1 MRDQDIALNTDD
13 RILLKV
19 PTSSGWEWFDP
30 MLVSGATFFD
40 VANEATYRNATDIIL
55 FDCATL
61 TGTNINED
69 AAPYFSGD
77 FDTPPL
83 WVKDTPFF
91 KQMAFEEEE
100 DRRNQVR
107 HERSFKSPSIYRG
120 VA

>member
-1 MRDQDIALNTDD
+1 MCEAALNTDD

-30 MLVSGATFFD
+30 MLVRGATFFD
-40 VANEATYRNATDIIL
+40 VANEATYRNALDIVR
-55 FDCATL
+55 FDGSTL
-61 TGTNINED
+61 TGEIINER

-77 FDTPPL
+77 FDNPPL

>member
-1 MRDQDIALNTDD
+1 MSEIALNTDD

-19 PTSSGWEWFDP
+19 PTASGWEWFDP

-77 FDTPPL
+77 FDSPPQ

>member
-1 MRDQDIALNTDD
+1 MSDIALNTDD

-40 VANEATYRNATDIIL
+40 VANEATYRNALDIVR
-55 FDCATL
+55 FDGSTL
-61 TGTNINED
+61 TGEIINEQ

-77 FDTPPL
+77 FDAPPL

-100 DRRNQVR
+100 DRRAEQA
-107 HERSFKSPSIYRG
+107 HKGSFTRPSWYRG